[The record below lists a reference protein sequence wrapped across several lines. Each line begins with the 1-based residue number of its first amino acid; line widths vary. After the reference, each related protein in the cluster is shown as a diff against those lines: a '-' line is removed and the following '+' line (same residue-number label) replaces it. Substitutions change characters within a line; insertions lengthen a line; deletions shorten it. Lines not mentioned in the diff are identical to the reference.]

1 MMNCDLS
8 ISIEHD
14 GNVHMHYYPMNI
26 SIITHYVYQML
37 LLILNNE
44 EDLSLLD
51 DTRLCSR
58 LRMAFLA
65 FDLSFYYDTYHS
77 FSHCSLLKMF
87 DYNHKDISIHLM
99 GQSDCY
105 KIETP
110 TSLSVGD
117 FVLMIAVILS
127 VLPNTLRQSL
137 FQALMED
144 VYGKNNETH
153 AAYC

>member
-1 MMNCDLS
+1 MEDKRIDNTESEMFDIYS
-8 ISIEHD
+8 ADEHYKKHVYKKKKR
-14 GNVHMHYYPMNI
+14 GILGFFARIGEGIANGWRKLKKWQKSTV
-26 SIITHYVYQML
+26 STLTAIIDIVL
-37 LLILNNE
+37 VLLIVF
-44 EDLSLLD
+44 LS
-51 DTRLCSR
+51 
-58 LRMAFLA
+58 
-65 FDLSFYYDTYHS
+65 
-77 FSHCSLLKMF
+77 MF
-87 DYNHKDISIHLM
+87 DYNYKDISIHLM

-144 VYGKNNETH
+144 
-153 AAYC
+153 AA